1 MTLQEERRFVEKVK
15 AACCVDLLDAAE
27 IEIDEFLF
35 VWSANEKPHIQN
47 DTFTINY
54 RYANDHLVKLS
65 VSHALAQS
73 TKLSVYEYRVV
84 AIVDETKDLPE
95 VLALTGKVVLTRKA
109 VAQLMGQVFLQ
120 KSAVNL
126 LSSVLDTPD
135 FFWESDVPD
144 SLQHLYEGCCS
155 YLEYENRVE
164 VLNQRFGV
172 LQEMLDMLR
181 DHLHADHSR
190 YDACES
196 QSWARIQCR
205 RMPGHPVTQSLTHAL
220 ARPQSARMDRD
231 HLDRG
236 RDRHRCAPTARSL
249 VSIKTVAVG
258 SCGSNIVIH
267 FNEREI
273 LISTVSTTRD
283 VLTLTRMTDGPAPA
297 KRCRIPFTVTGDS
310 LEGKLR
316 VFGRHARHPHRG
328 VILCHPLSSLGGS
341 MNDAIV
347 SELWRS
353 SQASR
358 AFGAVLAYNQRGV
371 GSSTGNSFGSLVAK
385 LARRVGPQGDSAE
398 KDATDVL
405 RAIEFLVGVIEEEVG
420 TTKPVEVTLVGYS
433 YGAAL
438 AAQAVDHPSVTTFVG
453 ISPPIGNLA
462 SFFLPSKEH
471 FRRLLRI
478 KASDGRRRL
487 VVIGALDQYTTEKQL
502 VDFVLLNALD
512 GDVELSVEQHQETQ
526 DDTAL
531 VRRRLALKDGTQER
545 LLLEVY
551 ARNDHFWGNDAA
563 AMVERCLAFASK

>member
-1 MTLQEERRFVEKVK
+1 
-15 AACCVDLLDAAE
+15 
-27 IEIDEFLF
+27 
-35 VWSANEKPHIQN
+35 
-47 DTFTINY
+47 
-54 RYANDHLVKLS
+54 
-65 VSHALAQS
+65 
-73 TKLSVYEYRVV
+73 
-84 AIVDETKDLPE
+84 
-95 VLALTGKVVLTRKA
+95 
-109 VAQLMGQVFLQ
+109 
-120 KSAVNL
+120 
-126 LSSVLDTPD
+126 
-135 FFWESDVPD
+135 
-144 SLQHLYEGCCS
+144 
-155 YLEYENRVE
+155 
-164 VLNQRFGV
+164 
-172 LQEMLDMLR
+172 
-181 DHLHADHSR
+181 
-190 YDACES
+190 
-196 QSWARIQCR
+196 
-205 RMPGHPVTQSLTHAL
+205 
-220 ARPQSARMDRD
+220 
-231 HLDRG
+231 
-236 RDRHRCAPTARSL
+236 
-249 VSIKTVAVG
+249 
-258 SCGSNIVIH
+258 
-267 FNEREI
+267 
-273 LISTVSTTRD
+273 
-283 VLTLTRMTDGPAPA
+283 
-297 KRCRIPFTVTGDS
+297 
-310 LEGKLR
+310 
-316 VFGRHARHPHRG
+316 
-328 VILCHPLSSLGGS
+328 

-438 AAQAVDHPSVTTFVG
+438 AAQAVDHPNVTTFVG